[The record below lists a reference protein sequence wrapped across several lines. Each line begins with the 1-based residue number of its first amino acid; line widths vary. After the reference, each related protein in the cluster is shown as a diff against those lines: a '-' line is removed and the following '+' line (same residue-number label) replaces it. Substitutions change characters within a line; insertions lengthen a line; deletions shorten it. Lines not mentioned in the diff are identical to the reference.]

1 MGDQRQQ
8 EVQGRTDIVFTGGE
22 GRLHV
27 KVRLRVTEVN
37 SSSEL
42 PVCSASLGF
51 KVEQEKTPFQGF
63 RQCPLWHQP

>member
-1 MGDQRQQ
+1 MIRDSRRCRAGLTLSLL
-8 EVQGRTDIVFTGGE
+8 VGE
-22 GRLHV
+22 GRLDV

>member
-1 MGDQRQQ
+1 MGDQRQRV
-8 EVQGRTDIVFTGGE
+8 VQGRPDIVFTSGE
-22 GRLHV
+22 GRLHE
-27 KVRLRVTEVN
+27 VRLRVTEVN